1 MMPDGF
7 DTLLQ
12 HEADAANDAQLLR
25 DVRTELEHLH
35 ERDAIRVT
43 VQHAVAVLSGVLA
56 DEKTKEAAL
65 AAARR
70 VAGVLDVQDDLCVA
84 LHSSDADEAILLR
97 VRAMLALDAAVA
109 PDRLIT
115 SVSDGDV
122 TIGGHVEWPGQ
133 AKAALAA
140 VRRVRG
146 VKNVTSTIRVDGM
159 PSLSSMRARLI
170 AAFRDA
176 GEAAAAQIDIAA
188 SARVIRLSGKAR
200 SSQDRALAEEVF
212 RNLQGIDS
220 VENCIAIE

>member
-1 MMPDGF
+1 MPEGP
-7 DTLLQ
+7 DTPLQ
-12 HEADAANDAQLLR
+12 HEADSANDAQLLR
-25 DVRTELEHLH
+25 DVRTELEHLP
-35 ERDAIRVT
+35 ERDAVHVT

-56 DEKTKEAAL
+56 DGKTKEAAL
-65 AAARR
+65 TAARR
-70 VAGVLDVQDDLCVA
+70 VAGILDVQDDLRVA
-84 LHSSDADEAILLR
+84 PHSSDADEAILVR
-97 VRAMLALDAAVA
+97 VRAMLALDAAVV

-146 VKNVTSTIRVDGM
+146 VKNVTSTLRVDGM
-159 PSLSSMRARLI
+159 PSLGSMRARLI

-188 SARVIRLSGKAR
+188 SAASAR
-200 SSQDRALAEEVF
+200 SWLDRALPDSRITRAEEVF
-212 RNLQGIDS
+212 RNLQGIDR
-220 VENCIAIE
+220 VENCIVVE